1 MTEARLSR
9 SVQDAL
15 RQHGAFVFKVH
26 GSEYMIA
33 GLPDLIVC
41 YQGQFFGLELKL
53 PGNKTSPRQE
63 YIGEKIQLAGGQWA
77 IVHSVAEAL
86 SIVRLDSPAERPSR
100 IHP

>member
-1 MTEARLSR
+1 MTETRLSR
-9 SVQDAL
+9 EVQKAL
-15 RQHGAFVFKVH
+15 RQCGAFVFKVH
-26 GSEYMIA
+26 GSEYMVA

-41 YQGQFFGLELKL
+41 YQGRFFGLELKL

-77 IVHSVAEAL
+77 VVHSVAEAL
-86 SIVRLDSPAERPSR
+86 SIVLPDFLAERPSR

>member
-26 GSEYMIA
+26 GSEYMMT

-41 YQGQFFGLELKL
+41 YRGQFFGLELKL
-53 PGNKTSPRQE
+53 PGNKTSPRQD

-77 IVHSVAEAL
+77 AVHSIEEAL
-86 SIVRLDSPAERPSR
+86 SIVLPDFLAECPSR

>member
-86 SIVRLDSPAERPSR
+86 SIVLPDFPAERPSHIR
-100 IHP
+100 Q